1 MLTSTEAQQDNT
13 IKDRLFHL
21 LQPYNERNLRGRWFD
36 FLLIVLIIANV
47 VAVMLETLPSMAQ
60 YQQEFWWFELF
71 SVSFFTVEYL
81 ARIWTCTL
89 EPTEPGQ
96 TQSSLKRRIQFI
108 LRPMSIIDLIAILP
122 FYLSMF
128 FAIDLRVLRLF
139 RLIRV
144 LKLGRYSAAM
154 QTLQAVIAKEY
165 RVILA
170 ALGTLL
176 IVMVVAATVMYHL
189 EREAQPEHFGS
200 IPEALWWSVVTLS
213 TVGYGDVSPI
223 TSAGKFFA
231 AMFILLGVALFSL
244 PAGILASSFTEQMS
258 LRRDKFR
265 AEVLGLLNHGHLT
278 LVDLDKLDHVRR
290 SLGLDT
296 EEAEALFETIRE
308 QSNVTNADDVIECP
322 HCHRTIKTQSSMHKS
337 E

>member
-1 MLTSTEAQQDNT
+1 
-13 IKDRLFHL
+13 
-21 LQPYNERNLRGRWFD
+21 
-36 FLLIVLIIANV
+36 
-47 VAVMLETLPSMAQ
+47 
-60 YQQEFWWFELF
+60 
-71 SVSFFTVEYL
+71 
-81 ARIWTCTL
+81 
-89 EPTEPGQ
+89 
-96 TQSSLKRRIQFI
+96 
-108 LRPMSIIDLIAILP
+108 
-122 FYLSMF
+122 
-128 FAIDLRVLRLF
+128 
-139 RLIRV
+139 
-144 LKLGRYSAAM
+144 M

-176 IVMVVAATVMYHL
+176 IVMVIAATVMYHL

-223 TSAGKFFA
+223 TAAGQFFA

-244 PAGILASSFTEQMS
+244 PAGILASSFSEQMS

-265 AEVLGLLNHGHLT
+265 AEVLDLLNHGHLT
-278 LVDLDKLDHVRR
+278 LVDLDKLDYVRR

-296 EEAEALFETIRE
+296 DEAEALFQTLRE
-308 QSNVTNADDVIECP
+308 QANVANAEDTIECP
-322 HCHRTIKTQSSMHKS
+322 HCHRTFAAQIREHKS